1 MQDISNKNKIE
12 LWCDEYTI
20 LAMDIIYEMSF
31 SHFKTT
37 TASFTQTEM
46 VHSINIMHQLF
57 SRSSNT
63 QSNSFTDP
71 KKKITWIFHLW
82 IHAFDFICD
91 IEMNI
96 TQMQATTIDTLY
108 NKSIFVVVYFF
119 CYCTAFNP
127 YHAHNLFVDL
137 LFFSLFTHIIH
148 AHTFHKIK
156 QQKRT

>member
-1 MQDISNKNKIE
+1 MSTRFWLWISYMKCRLVISKQQQHHLLKQRWYIR
-12 LWCDEYTI
+12 LI
-20 LAMDIIYEMSF
+20 LCTNYSAAVLIPS
-31 SHFKTT
+31 
-37 TASFTQTEM
+37 QT
-46 VHSINIMHQLF
+46 HSQIQ
-57 SRSSNT
+57 
-63 QSNSFTDP
+63 

-108 NKSIFVVVYFF
+108 NNSIFVVVYFF